1 MKQRQGVYTYRRGD
15 RVDCIDRS
23 TKAGLEQTE
32 AAEAVVYG
40 NLYCKMDKGAAK
52 QGRKYLILF
61 EENTGLFFVSCP
73 ARWRRKGK
81 AALGLLSDAD
91 LDNDEKVDHMTFEE
105 CQAMVDKFS
114 GAAELQGIDTT
125 KKPDSHVQKPPPS
138 IQATRDRYAIAPRRR
153 RRLARTPRR
162 RR

>member
-61 EENTGLFFVSCP
+61 ERTERVQALSSSVDRQSL
-73 ARWRRKGK
+73 ADRRG
-81 AALGLLSDAD
+81 
-91 LDNDEKVDHMTFEE
+91 
-105 CQAMVDKFS
+105 
-114 GAAELQGIDTT
+114 
-125 KKPDSHVQKPPPS
+125 
-138 IQATRDRYAIAPRRR
+138 
-153 RRLARTPRR
+153 ARTHAVAVHS
-162 RR
+162 